1 MIRFFS
7 RDEKLTSCF
16 EFFQQTIY
24 KFTLINLL
32 IIMKKST
39 IITTIAFGITMLLS
53 SNINAQKFPD
63 LDKSPM
69 DAASYPNDYKEAS
82 KIVKVI
88 YSRPQLKGRDLNTL
102 VPEGK
107 VWRLGANEA
116 TEITFYKDMKLG
128 DKKIKAGTYTLFAL
142 PEKDSFTIIVSKD
155 LNVWGSYSYKAD
167 NDVARLKVPITQA
180 NESLEAFSMVF
191 TKEDKGIV
199 LNLGWDK
206 ARVAI
211 PFTE

>member
-1 MIRFFS
+1 
-7 RDEKLTSCF
+7 
-16 EFFQQTIY
+16 
-24 KFTLINLL
+24 
-32 IIMKKST
+32 MKKST

-69 DAASYPNDYKEAS
+69 DAASYPNDYKDAA
-82 KIVKVI
+82 KTVKVI